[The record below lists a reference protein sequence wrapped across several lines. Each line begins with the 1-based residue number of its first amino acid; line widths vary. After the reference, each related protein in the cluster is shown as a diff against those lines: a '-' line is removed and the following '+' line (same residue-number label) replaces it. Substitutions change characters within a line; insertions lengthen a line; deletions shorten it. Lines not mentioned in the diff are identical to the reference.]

1 MGISRRN
8 LIGATVALGTAGPVM
23 QGLDPNQA
31 RASMPG
37 NMSVEDVT
45 ILAVQYFTS
54 KGYAAGA
61 SKPLL
66 TGVDH
71 NGGLT
76 YDEDGFGRGSARS
89 LYVIQPC
96 ARVEDAQAHRKPGT
110 LPFFTIIALY
120 PAEAVTAQRRTSD
133 LLEFLTAVAGLD
145 SKRLRVTTTELA
157 KPLFADFERYGIS
170 SEQIRLRPVAE
181 AQAEGAGSGWFEP
194 KGHPNAPAFASYSVE
209 FVMEDGNEIEI
220 AESAVEFAP
229 PHNGVVAVGLERLAM
244 ARNEQLMNWDD
255 GAKAFKETVEA
266 EAQRTGKPLPG
277 GYFNILGLPK
287 PG

>member
-45 ILAVQYFTS
+45 NLAVQYFTS
-54 KGYAAGA
+54 KGYAAA
-61 SKPLL
+61 APKPLI

-71 NGGLT
+71 NGGLS
-76 YDEDGFGRGSARS
+76 YDEDSFGTGSTRS

-96 ARVEDAQAHRKPGT
+96 ARVDDVQTQEKHGT
-110 LPFFTIIALY
+110 LPFFTLFALY
-120 PAEAVTAQRRTSD
+120 PAETVAAQRRTSD
-133 LLEFLTAVAGLD
+133 LLEFMTAVVGLD
-145 SKRLRVTTTELA
+145 AKRLRVTTTELA
-157 KPLFADFERYGIS
+157 RPLLADFERHGIGS
-170 SEQIRLRPVAE
+170 NQIRLRPVAE
-181 AQAEGAGSGWFEP
+181 AQADGAGSGWFEP

-209 FVMEDGNEIEI
+209 FVMADGTESEIV
-220 AESAVEFAP
+220 ESAVEIAP
-229 PHNGVVAVGLERLAM
+229 PHNGGAGFGLERLTM
-244 ARNEQLMNWDD
+244 ARNDQHMSWDD
-255 GAKAFKETVEA
+255 GAKAFKQAVEA
-266 EAQRTGKPLPG
+266 EAQRTGKPLPS
-277 GYFNILGLPK
+277 GYFAILGLPN

>member
-1 MGISRRN
+1 
-8 LIGATVALGTAGPVM
+8 
-23 QGLDPNQA
+23 
-31 RASMPG
+31 MPG
-37 NMSVEDVT
+37 NKSFEDVT
-45 ILAVQYFTS
+45 NLAVQYFTS

-61 SKPLL
+61 PKPLL

-76 YDEDGFGRGSARS
+76 YDEDGFGKGSTRS

-96 ARVEDAQAHRKPGT
+96 ARVEYSQAKRKPGT
-110 LPFFTIIALY
+110 LPFFTIFALY

-170 SEQIRLRPVAE
+170 GEQIRLRPVAE

-194 KGHPNAPAFASYSVE
+194 KGHPNAAAFASYSVE

-244 ARNEQLMNWDD
+244 ARNGQLMNWDD
-255 GAKAFKETVEA
+255 GAKAFRQAAEA
-266 EAQRTGKPLPG
+266 EVLICTES
-277 GYFNILGLPK
+277 
-287 PG
+287 

>member
-1 MGISRRN
+1 M
-8 LIGATVALGTAGPVM
+8 
-23 QGLDPNQA
+23 
-31 RASMPG
+31 
-37 NMSVEDVT
+37 T

-157 KPLFADFERYGIS
+157 KRVFADFERYGIS
-170 SEQIRLRPVAE
+170 GEQIRLRPVAE
-181 AQAEGAGSGWFEP
+181 AQADGAGSGWFEP

-209 FVMEDGNEIEI
+209 FVMADGTESEIV
-220 AESAVEFAP
+220 ESAVEIAP
-229 PHNGVVAVGLERLAM
+229 PHNGGAGFGLERLTM
-244 ARNEQLMNWDD
+244 ARNDQHMSWDD
-255 GAKAFKETVEA
+255 GAKAFKQAVEA
-266 EAQRTGKPLPG
+266 EAQRTGKPLPS
-277 GYFNILGLPK
+277 GYFAILGLPN